1 MLYKSI
7 KEKNG
12 DKFPKGLFSQSK
24 LNEILMNWDWPFFFH
39 ICLVTSALY
48 DQNLYNLLYC
58 NVF

>member
-24 LNEILMNWDWPFFFH
+24 LNEILMN
-39 ICLVTSALY
+39 
-48 DQNLYNLLYC
+48 
-58 NVF
+58 